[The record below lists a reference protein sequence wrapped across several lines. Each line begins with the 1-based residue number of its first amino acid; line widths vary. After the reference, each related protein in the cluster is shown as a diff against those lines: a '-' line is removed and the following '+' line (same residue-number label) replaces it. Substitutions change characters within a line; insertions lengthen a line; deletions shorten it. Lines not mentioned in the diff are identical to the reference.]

1 MNDDKFCINCRYFK
15 GPGEGRDIIFARC
28 THDKSIMM
36 DGDYFIAGATQHH
49 YCSTM
54 RSGSLLNSDCGPKGL
69 LFESVIDTDKCHN
82 DYKGEEE
89 RRTL

>member
-1 MNDDKFCINCRYFK
+1 MSDDKFCINCRYFK
-15 GPGEGRDIIFARC
+15 GPGEGRDVTFARC
-28 THDKSIMM
+28 THDKSI
-36 DGDYFIAGATQHH
+36 DRTGEYFIVGAIQYH

-54 RSGSLLNSDCGPKGL
+54 RSMLNPDCGSEGL